1 MSAGTFTR
9 TGAGN
14 NFENQQLVKELH
26 KTVIRKLL
34 KNVKY
39 TLPFKG
45 NIWNVNLANMQLIN
59 KYNKGIWFLLCA
71 IDVLVNMYELFLSK
85 TKKALSQVLRQFE
98 QL

>member
-59 KYNKGIWFLLCA
+59 KYNKGI
-71 IDVLVNMYELFLSK
+71 
-85 TKKALSQVLRQFE
+85 
-98 QL
+98 